1 MTTDLHM
8 ESPSPDPGA
17 LDEEQRYRAGAY
29 QLLGALLRAAPDQAL
44 LDHCAALDPGD
55 ADAGHPLSDSL
66 ARLAQAAR
74 NAEPVSV
81 RDEYQDLF
89 IGLGRGELVPYGS
102 WYQTGFLMERPLG
115 ELRDDLAALGYE
127 RQADT
132 HEPEDHVAALCE
144 VMGMMILDSRPIAA
158 QQAFFE
164 RHLRPWLGRFMG
176 DLREAENAVFYRAVV
191 GFGEAFFEL
200 ESRYFSLPS

>member
-1 MTTDLHM
+1 MTTD
-8 ESPSPDPGA
+8 PSPPTLPT

-29 QLLGALLRAAPDQAL
+29 QLLGALLRAAPERAL

-55 ADAGHPLSDSL
+55 ADAGHPLSASL

-74 NAEPVSV
+74 NAEPASV

-89 IGLGRGELVPYGS
+89 IGLGRGELAPYGS

-144 VMGMMILDSRPIAA
+144 VMGMMILDLYPIAD
-158 QQAFFE
+158 QQTFFE
-164 RHLRPWLGRFMG
+164 RHLQPWLGRFMG
-176 DLREAENAVFYRAVV
+176 DLREAKNAVFYRAAA
-191 GFGEAFFEL
+191 GFGEAFFEV
-200 ESRYFSLPS
+200 ESRYFSLSP